1 MIIKN
6 LEIKQAVSIKL
17 LGYLLDEKLSWK
29 EHVKYPK
36 SDLARNLELLFK
48 AKH

>member
-1 MIIKN
+1 MKN
-6 LEIKQAVSIKL
+6 LEIKQTVSIKL
-17 LGYLLDEKLSWK
+17 LGCLLNEKLNWK

-36 SDLARNLELLFK
+36 SNLASNLELLFK